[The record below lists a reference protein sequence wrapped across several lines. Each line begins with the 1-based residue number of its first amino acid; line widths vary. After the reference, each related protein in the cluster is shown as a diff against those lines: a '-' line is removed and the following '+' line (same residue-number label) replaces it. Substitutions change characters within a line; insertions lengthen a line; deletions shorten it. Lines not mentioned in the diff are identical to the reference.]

1 MVRVEHAVFGYGP
14 DVILRDL
21 SFEVAAGEILCLLG
35 PNGSGKTTLFRCLSG
50 SLRLR
55 SGAIWL
61 GGTDVATI
69 KPLALARL
77 LGVVFQEH
85 APPFPF
91 TVLDVIRMGRAPHL
105 RFFASPSAA
114 DTAIAEGIVARLGLT
129 HLAGQPYTLVSG
141 GERQLALIGRAL
153 CQEPRILLLDEPTSN
168 LDYRNS
174 MLVVRTVTELA
185 RSGLTVIMTTHAP
198 DQALLLDGKVALLRD
213 GSFVAYG
220 AAARELTSGN
230 LQRTY
235 DMDIEVASAYV
246 PRIGRSVRVVVPVV
260 ETARPEGPGLSGP
273 ARRGDPARCVPHG
286 FRRPGDEVAG
296 YAVGAGLAGQA
307 AEDGAGEQAGDVL
320 DRLRAFGPVPGPG
333 VVAHAEDLE
342 RRHHRVVGA
351 EHPRVRA
358 VAEDAADDRHVAG
371 PLLPDV
377 PGEVAVEVA
386 DEFPQAR
393 QARGAVVAVR
403 GEQGVDHRHEPAHRV
418 PELGQDVVRL
428 GEPAGEVGDVQ
439 LPEQGFLAAE
449 VVDDGALAQVE
460 LGGDVGQAGVRVP
473 AVGDMLGED
482 AQDRIARTGPRSTC
496 SHLPTISTE
505 GASC

>member
-14 DVILRDL
+14 DAILRDL

-55 SGAIWL
+55 SGTIWL

-69 KPLALARL
+69 RPLALARL

-141 GERQLALIGRAL
+141 GERQLVLIGRAL
-153 CQEPRILLLDEPTSN
+153 CQEPRILLLDEPTSS

-246 PRIGRSVRVVVPVV
+246 PRIGRSVRVVIPIVD
-260 ETARPEGPGLSGP
+260 TARPEGRGLSGP
-273 ARRGDPARCVPHG
+273 VRDPARCGGRPVAG
-286 FRRPGDEVAG
+286 TRSGAGTRPGAFRTVSVA
-296 YAVGAGLAGQA
+296 
-307 AEDGAGEQAGDVL
+307 
-320 DRLRAFGPVPGPG
+320 RAMRSPDTLSTPGWPVRP
-333 VVAHAEDLE
+333 
-342 RRHHRVVGA
+342 
-351 EHPRVRA
+351 PRMVRA
-358 VAEDAADDRHVAG
+358 NRLAMSSTDCG
-371 PLLPDV
+371 PSGRYQV
-377 PGEVAVEVA
+377 
-386 DEFPQAR
+386 QA
-393 QARGAVVAVR
+393 
-403 GEQGVDHRHEPAHRV
+403 
-418 PELGQDVVRL
+418 
-428 GEPAGEVGDVQ
+428 
-439 LPEQGFLAAE
+439 
-449 VVDDGALAQVE
+449 
-460 LGGDVGQAGVRVP
+460 
-473 AVGDMLGED
+473 
-482 AQDRIARTGPRSTC
+482 
-496 SHLPTISTE
+496 
-505 GASC
+505 